1 MNAMYGKKLGMTR
14 IFTDSGENVAV
25 TILEMTP
32 NVVYQVKTKENDGY
46 DAVQVGLGSQK
57 QQRVSKPL
65 TKHFSKA
72 QKGLPNFVGEIR
84 SEKGDKKIENVNGLK
99 LGDEVTVDNLFKP
112 GDLVDVVGTSIGKGF
127 AGVMKRHHMKGA
139 QTDSHGTHEYFRHG
153 GSIGNRK
160 FPGRVFKNKRMPGHM
175 GNERV
180 TQQAIEVMQVRPE
193 EKILIVRGSVPGSKN
208 GIVFVQSSIKAQHV

>member
-46 DAVQVGLGSQK
+46 DAVQVGLGTQK
-57 QQRVSKPL
+57 QQRVNKSL
-65 TKHFSKA
+65 SKHFSKA
-72 QKGLPNFVGEIR
+72 QKGLPVFTGEIR
-84 SEKGDKKIENVNGLK
+84 STKGDKKVDNINGLK

-139 QTDSHGTHEYFRHG
+139 QTNSHGTHEYFRHC

-160 FPGRVFKNKRMPGHM
+160 FPGRVFKNKRMAGHM

-208 GIVFVQSSIKAQHV
+208 GIVFVQSSIKANA